1 MRRDVRRIADE
12 EQRIITQVCEMLLHE
27 GVEAYKQRLVAKQK
41 LRMWNSYVRRVEL
54 QNETCSQVLDW
65 DLFKEISSGAASEQG
80 RGLPLTS
87 NGNLKPRE
95 QDIP

>member
-1 MRRDVRRIADE
+1 MKTHSPPNGPRGGIPESDSAFACFAR
-12 EQRIITQVCEMLLHE
+12 TN
-27 GVEAYKQRLVAKQK
+27 G
-41 LRMWNSYVRRVEL
+41 LRNSYVRRVEL

-65 DLFKEISSGAASEQG
+65 DLFKEISLGAASEQG

-87 NGNLKPRE
+87 NGTLKPRE